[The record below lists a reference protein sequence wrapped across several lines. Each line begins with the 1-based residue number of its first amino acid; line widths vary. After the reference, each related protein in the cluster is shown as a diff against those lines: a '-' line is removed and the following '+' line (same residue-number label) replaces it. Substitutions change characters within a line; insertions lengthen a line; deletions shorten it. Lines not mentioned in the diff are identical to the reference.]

1 MDIFVSRSSNKV
13 LLVHICVVFLCFMAS
28 GNGWLFTSKKKVC
41 YGSLGCFSAA
51 KPFTNAGGQLPRAP
65 DVISTRFFL
74 FTRNNS
80 DIPEELLLNDNIR
93 KCGWKSFCESKDI
106 RIIIH
111 GYMDS
116 IERPWVKKMAR
127 TLLKQ
132 GDYNVVIVDW
142 RYGAREYNYLQS
154 VANIRV
160 VGAQVAQLLE
170 IFKRLYDTD
179 FGRVHIIGHS
189 LGAHAAGYAGE
200 YVEGIGRITG
210 LDPAGPAFVDEDPEV
225 RLDPMD
231 ALFVDAIHTDG
242 EHLFSGGLGLMQP
255 LGTVDFYPNGG
266 RDMPGCP
273 NTYFARMT
281 ELFTGNFDL
290 VQNFAC
296 SHLRVLNYFT
306 ESITSKCRF
315 TAHLCPNT
323 TRLTSAECSK
333 CGTDMPCGVMGY
345 HTDVNMTSGIYLVST
360 NAKYPYCQG

>member
-1 MDIFVSRSSNKV
+1 MKENLNFE
-13 LLVHICVVFLCFMAS
+13 
-28 GNGWLFTSKKKVC
+28 GWLFTSKKKVC

-242 EHLFSGGLGLMQP
+242 EHLFSG
-255 LGTVDFYPNGG
+255 
-266 RDMPGCP
+266 
-273 NTYFARMT
+273 
-281 ELFTGNFDL
+281 DL